1 MIQAESDSILF
12 FVGPLPNT
20 EILEMEA
27 PVVSLFEGHSLVPAN
42 SLEYLERHES
52 HNGIAFLIILL
63 CSALLI
69 YIHRNSEGFL
79 SSVFKAAFDRNLAS
93 QDARV
98 ENTQR
103 TRSLLLVQLVAVLSI
118 ALFGSTVYL
127 FFASTSVNLLIAF
140 LWAVAL
146 VVNLSMI
153 KRLIQWLLSQIFDL
167 QVEMRFH
174 RFSGNILLSTAG
186 LVLLP
191 ISIFMIYSPQ
201 LSMNWIA
208 VAGLFVLAFFYL
220 KGLFRGFELTA
231 LQKAVSPLYLFYY
244 FCALELLPVFVLIR
258 VINSL

>member
-1 MIQAESDSILF
+1 MIQAEPDSILS
-12 FVGPLPNT
+12 FVGPLPDT
-20 EILEMEA
+20 GFLDMEA
-27 PVVSLFEGHSLVPAN
+27 AVVSLFEGHSLEHTN
-42 SLEYLERHES
+42 SLEFVERHEPG
-52 HNGIAFLIILL
+52 NGIAFLIILL

-127 FFASTSVNLLIAF
+127 FFASTSINPVIAF
-140 LWAVAL
+140 LWAVGIL
-146 VVNLSMI
+146 VNLLML

-174 RFSGNILLSTAG
+174 RFSGNILLSTSG

-191 ISIFMIYSPQ
+191 ISIFLVYSPQ
-201 LSMNWIA
+201 LPINWIA
-208 VAGLFVLAFFYL
+208 VAGLFVLGFFYL
-220 KGLFRGFELTA
+220 KGLLRGFELTA